1 LRRRIATIPQDVFL
15 FTGTVAENIGLHV
28 PGIGRDRIEA
38 AAREAL
44 LHPFIEAMPSGY
56 DENVLEEG
64 RLLSAGQRQLL
75 SFARALV
82 REPDIVVMDEATAN
96 VDSATEHLVENAIHN
111 LLRGRTAIIIA
122 HRLSTIREVDRI
134 LVLHKG
140 RLAEEGTHDELL
152 ARGGLYSQLY
162 QRQAFLSA

>member
-1 LRRRIATIPQDVFL
+1 
-15 FTGTVAENIGLHV
+15 
-28 PGIGRDRIEA
+28 
-38 AAREAL
+38 
-44 LHPFIEAMPSGY
+44 
-56 DENVLEEG
+56 VLEEG

-96 VDSATEHLVENAIHN
+96 VDSATEHLVEDAIHN